1 MRGSAAV
8 GESSGTAERMH
19 DEDYGAGVS
28 DEEER
33 MERMRQEKLEAA
45 ALAEMRDEEATQYD
59 FTLGKTPEELQRMWD
74 GEEDDLFDSGW

>member
-1 MRGSAAV
+1 
-8 GESSGTAERMH
+8 
-19 DEDYGAGVS
+19 
-28 DEEER
+28 

-45 ALAEMRDEEATQYD
+45 ALAEMRDEEATQDD